1 MIRRTKWLAT
11 NRIQIFFTEDVFISK
26 EFKIDI
32 KLVFD

>member
-1 MIRRTKWLAT
+1 MISRTKWLAT
-11 NRIQIFFTEDVFISK
+11 NRIQIFFTAEVLISK

>member
-1 MIRRTKWLAT
+1 MWLAT
-11 NRIQIFFTEDVFISK
+11 NKTQIFFTEEVFRSK

>member
-1 MIRRTKWLAT
+1 MWLAT
-11 NRIQIFFTEDVFISK
+11 NKIQIFFTEEVFRSK